1 MRSLPV
7 GHILGIPV
15 SIHPTVGI
23 LAAVLIVQQG
33 VLVDRGREGFV
44 LATLLVVLLFASVIL
59 HEIGHAVMARHF
71 GLIVSDISLSPIGG
85 VARIERLPHHS
96 PVETLVALA
105 GPLVNLAIAVAL
117 VPLLV
122 VLAFVAGYSSVSEL
136 LTNAFTGTGPV
147 ALIVSFLLLNLLLL
161 VFNLLPA
168 FPMDGGRI
176 LRSLLAGRFGREQGT
191 RIAVVTGQVLGVVIV
206 AAAFIWHLWALIP
219 VGAFVAIAAQT
230 EWRDVQV
237 DQALRRY
244 RVGPYALWDS
254 GGLEPT
260 RPLSFALR
268 GGPRDCVVTRN
279 GRVIGMVWRHQ
290 LLQALQGGTGQRQV
304 SDIMDTDIVTA
315 DVDDSLHDVEQWMHE
330 TNRWAIPVTEA
341 GVYRGIFTADRF
353 VHIRRRL
360 AGNVWDP
367 RDIGAALLG
376 RVRQGLRGEVR

>member
-1 MRSLPV
+1 MRSLPA

-15 SIHPTVGI
+15 SIHPAVGV
-23 LAAVLIVQQG
+23 LAAVLILQQG
-33 VLVDRGREGFV
+33 LLVDRGGQGFA
-44 LATLLVVLLFASVIL
+44 LATVLVLLLFVSVIL

-71 GLIVSDISLSPIGG
+71 GLTVSDISLSPIGG
-85 VARIERLPHHS
+85 VVRIERLPQQS

-122 VLAFVAGYSSVSEL
+122 VLGFVAGYSSLGEL
-136 LTNAFTGTGPV
+136 LTNAFTGTGPI
-147 ALIVSFLLLNLLLL
+147 ALLVSFLLLNVLLL

-176 LRSLLAGRFGREQGT
+176 FRALLAGRFGREQGT
-191 RIAVVTGQVLGVVIV
+191 RIAVVTGQALGVAIIV
-206 AAAFIWHLWALIP
+206 AAIVWQLWVLIP
-219 VGAFVAIAAQT
+219 VGIFVAIAAQA

-237 DQALRRY
+237 EQALRRY

-254 GGLEPT
+254 GGLAPN
-260 RPLSFALR
+260 RPLTFALR
-268 GGPRDCVVTRN
+268 GGPRDCVVTQN

-290 LLQALQGGTGQRQV
+290 LLHALHGGAGQRTV
-304 SDIMDTDIVTA
+304 ADIMDTDIVAA

-341 GVYRGIFTADRF
+341 GLYRGIFTADRF

-360 AGNVWDP
+360 SGNAWDP
-367 RDIGAALLG
+367 RDFGAALLG
-376 RVRQGLRGEVR
+376 RVRQGLRGETR